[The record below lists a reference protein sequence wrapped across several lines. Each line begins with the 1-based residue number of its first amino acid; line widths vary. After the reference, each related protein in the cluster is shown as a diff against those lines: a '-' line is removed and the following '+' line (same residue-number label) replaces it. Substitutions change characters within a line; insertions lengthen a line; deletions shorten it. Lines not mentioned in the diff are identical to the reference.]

1 MLHKKP
7 LRVLFPT
14 THQLN
19 IIATSHKCSDVDF
32 YIPSFLC
39 IQVFNFFVLF
49 FIKLLLCLVSLRC
62 VAFSSARNSKRFLCG
77 HCVNQ
82 QFPYHNIAG
91 NGQ

>member
-19 IIATSHKCSDVDF
+19 IIATSHKYSNVDF

-39 IQVFNFFVLF
+39 IQVFNFSLLF
-49 FIKLLLCLVSLRC
+49 FIKLLLCLVLLRC
-62 VAFSSARNSKRFLCG
+62 VAFSSTRNSKGFLCG